1 MEADIKR
8 IITEGKPEQKVH
20 KTTSQP
26 IKMGHGGT
34 CLLSHLH
41 QVTALGINARPY
53 LKKRKLKSKTDG
65 GMAQVVELMHR
76 DLFSHVNH
84 DNHKFICAQKSSF
97 TMKFHNH
104 FKTKQSSLKL
114 CYKIKMFLYLEI
126 FYLIFKLLNETPRY
140 HKCKHV
146 TKI

>member
-1 MEADIKR
+1 
-8 IITEGKPEQKVH
+8 
-20 KTTSQP
+20 
-26 IKMGHGGT
+26 
-34 CLLSHLH
+34 
-41 QVTALGINARPY
+41 
-53 LKKRKLKSKTDG
+53 
-65 GMAQVVELMHR
+65 MAQVVELMHR

-146 TKI
+146 TKIWFMLINILHECKILIHQIQVIVPFALSVII